1 MVIDILVEGPLDEAV
16 ARRLI
21 HHTGHQAGATFGK
34 QGASYLRQK
43 VAGFNVRASYGNPM
57 LMLVD
62 FADTG
67 LDCPP
72 AVLPAWLPHRSPKLL
87 LRVVVNEIESW
98 LLADHLGIGGFLGL
112 SGAVVPEDPER
123 LADPKRALVNLVR
136 RSRRRAAKAL
146 VPQPG
151 ISASVGPGYVSEMQ
165 AFVAERWNVDAA
177 RRRAASLDRCLLRL
191 AELQPES
198 AHPTLP

>member
-21 HHTGHQAGATFGK
+21 HHTGHQAGTTFGK
-34 QGASYLRQK
+34 QGVSYLRQK

-62 FADTG
+62 FMDTG

-72 AVLPAWLPHRSPKLL
+72 AVLPAWLPNRSSKLL

-98 LLADHLGIGGFLGL
+98 LLADHLGIGSLLGI
-112 SGAVVPEDPER
+112 SGAVVPDDPER
-123 LADPKRALVNLVR
+123 LADPKQTLVNLAR
-136 RSRRRAAKAL
+136 RSRRKAAQAL
-146 VPQPG
+146 VPQQG
-151 ISASVGPGYVSEMQ
+151 ISAVVGPGYVSEMQ
-165 AFVAERWNVDAA
+165 AFVAQRWNIEAA

-191 AELQPES
+191 AELHPKIT
-198 AHPTLP
+198 HPTLQ